1 MKYVKHIKDIWNKLN
16 YILNR
21 TQKRWG
27 IIVLACIMV
36 GALVETLGVSIIL
49 PLVQAMVS
57 PEKICEGIPF
67 PSLSRYL
74 RGKSNADIILILAG
88 AVIAVYIFKN
98 LYLIFLSYIRSW
110 YSCKVQK
117 EVAIKMMNSYMK
129 RGYPFFLDMNISK
142 LLRGVGGDVSGL
154 YNVIFQSF
162 KIITEGLTAVCICI
176 FIMVTDFYMALAI
189 AGIGLICVIL
199 IVGVFKNKMTRYGKT
214 YRRYIG
220 ITNQNS
226 IQAFEGIKE
235 ILVMRREKHFKD
247 QFAQSYQVMQKAN
260 VIHAVASE
268 SPAYIIEGACVAGLI
283 AVVSFKAVTSAD
295 IETLIPQMAAY
306 AIAAFRILPSLGRIS
321 SGINAMIY
329 SLPSMDAAYE
339 NVYEANRFEER
350 RLQDKELLP
359 GNERKL
365 EFHEEIRIQ
374 NVSWR
379 YNAEGPLIVD
389 NITFSIKKGS
399 SVAFVGP
406 SGAGKTTLADII
418 LGLLRPQT
426 GDVLVDG
433 NSIFDSP
440 NEWANLIGF
449 VPQSVYLID
458 DTIRH
463 NVAFGIDEEEIKE
476 EQVWNALEQAQLA
489 EFVRSLPKGLENVV
503 GDKGVRLSGGQRQR
517 IAIAKALY
525 KNPEILVLDEATSAL
540 DNDTEN
546 AVMEA
551 IELLQGQK
559 TLIIIAHRLSTIQNC
574 DIVYEVKD
582 GEIKIHEKLC

>member
-16 YILNR
+16 YILNH

-57 PEKICEGIPF
+57 PEKICESIPF

-74 RGKSNADIILILAG
+74 RGKSNADIISILAG

-189 AGIGLICVIL
+189 AGIGLLCVLL

-247 QFAQSYQVMQKAN
+247 QFAKSYQVMQKAN

-350 RLQDKELLP
+350 RLQDKE
-359 GNERKL
+359 
-365 EFHEEIRIQ
+365 
-374 NVSWR
+374 
-379 YNAEGPLIVD
+379 
-389 NITFSIKKGS
+389 
-399 SVAFVGP
+399 
-406 SGAGKTTLADII
+406 
-418 LGLLRPQT
+418 
-426 GDVLVDG
+426 
-433 NSIFDSP
+433 
-440 NEWANLIGF
+440 
-449 VPQSVYLID
+449 
-458 DTIRH
+458 
-463 NVAFGIDEEEIKE
+463 
-476 EQVWNALEQAQLA
+476 
-489 EFVRSLPKGLENVV
+489 
-503 GDKGVRLSGGQRQR
+503 
-517 IAIAKALY
+517 
-525 KNPEILVLDEATSAL
+525 
-540 DNDTEN
+540 
-546 AVMEA
+546 
-551 IELLQGQK
+551 
-559 TLIIIAHRLSTIQNC
+559 
-574 DIVYEVKD
+574 
-582 GEIKIHEKLC
+582 